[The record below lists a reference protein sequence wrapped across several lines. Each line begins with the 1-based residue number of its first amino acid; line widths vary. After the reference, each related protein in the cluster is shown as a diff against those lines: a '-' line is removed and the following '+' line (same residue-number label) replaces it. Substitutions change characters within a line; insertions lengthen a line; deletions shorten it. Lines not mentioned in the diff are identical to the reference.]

1 MFLLTKFW
9 KLLNLGPH
17 FYKKLIRRQESLMY
31 HHQVLCEV
39 WLQIDL
45 WLKKLSHFQLSS
57 QVKFVTFQT
66 WLDLKFSGSSS
77 FKLENLKLIMVK
89 PDLTW
94 TWNFKFKFKFSSFQG
109 PCFTLYSE
117 GLMLQSVGNEKDFRR
132 FVKPNKLE
140 LWSYLSY
147 ICQKLF
153 SENSQNSTS
162 NVLHTIRK
170 CSEMDGP
177 KYNPNFAFKWW

>member
-1 MFLLTKFW
+1 MYVVCFCYLEKIFGRFLSTCVYISWDELGCIR
-9 KLLNLGPH
+9 KLFSLGPH
-17 FYKKLIRRQESLMY
+17 FYKKLLRKQESLMY

-39 WLQIDL
+39 WSQIDL

-94 TWNFKFKFKFSSFQG
+94 TWNFKFGFKFSSFQG
-109 PCFTLYSE
+109 PCWTL
-117 GLMLQSVGNEKDFRR
+117 
-132 FVKPNKLE
+132 
-140 LWSYLSY
+140 
-147 ICQKLF
+147 
-153 SENSQNSTS
+153 
-162 NVLHTIRK
+162 
-170 CSEMDGP
+170 
-177 KYNPNFAFKWW
+177 

>member
-1 MFLLTKFW
+1 MRECKQCDVRSMFLLTKFW
-9 KLLNLGPH
+9 KLFSLGPH
-17 FYKKLIRRQESLMY
+17 FYKKLLRKQESLMY
-31 HHQVLCEV
+31 HHQVLCKV
-39 WLQIDL
+39 WSQIDL

-109 PCFTLYSE
+109 PCWTLYCRLLF
-117 GLMLQSVGNEKDFRR
+117 GCWRAQG
-132 FVKPNKLE
+132 VKA
-140 LWSYLSY
+140 
-147 ICQKLF
+147 I
-153 SENSQNSTS
+153 
-162 NVLHTIRK
+162 H
-170 CSEMDGP
+170 P
-177 KYNPNFAFKWW
+177 KYWDVYQRIFWFN